1 MSWQRKWRNG
11 NAPKDRKQ
19 GRSIVIVQIILWIGE
34 MESDDTLFFDLLR
47 RMNTMRKSL
56 PTNSSA
62 PLWLHSLKSNGNAFM
77 LILFWGSLRHKLL
90 ALKV

>member
-1 MSWQRKWRNG
+1 
-11 NAPKDRKQ
+11 
-19 GRSIVIVQIILWIGE
+19 
-34 MESDDTLFFDLLR
+34 
-47 RMNTMRKSL
+47 MN
-56 PTNSSA
+56 NSE